1 MEVGVKKMYLLGA
14 LLLLASVSVHAEVY
28 KWTDENGKVHFGD
41 RAPAEKKAEAI
52 DEALNKINI
61 DHGSSSA
68 ASTSSVVS
76 TEKTQDE
83 KDLEAKK
90 KKALEK
96 AIGARCKKWKE
107 DIAAIARGD
116 RGIFLDENGNEEIVL
131 ERDRGKKLEEWRR
144 EYLRSSCQTLY
155 PLEM

>member
-1 MEVGVKKMYLLGA
+1 MRKMFLLSMLLLVGVSA
-14 LLLLASVSVHAEVY
+14 QAEVY
-28 KWTDENGKVHFGD
+28 KWVDENGKVHFGD
-41 RAPAEKKAEAI
+41 RAPAEKKVEAI
-52 DEALNKINI
+52 DDKLNKVNI
-61 DHGSSSA
+61 DHGSRNTAVSSV
-68 ASTSSVVS
+68 VVS

-90 KKALEK
+90 KKELEN
-96 AIGARCKKWKE
+96 AIGERCKKWEK

-144 EYLRSSCQTLY
+144 EYMRSSCQTIY

>member
-1 MEVGVKKMYLLGA
+1 MRKMFLLSMLLLVGVSA
-14 LLLLASVSVHAEVY
+14 QAEVY
-28 KWTDENGKVHFGD
+28 KWVDENGKVHFGD
-41 RAPAEKKAEAI
+41 RAPAEKKVEAM
-52 DEALNKINI
+52 DEKLNKVNI
-61 DHGSSSA
+61 DHGSSNTAVSSA
-68 ASTSSVVS
+68 VVS

-83 KDLEAKK
+83 KNLEAKK
-90 KKALEK
+90 KKELEK
-96 AIGARCKKWKE
+96 AIGERCKKWEK

-144 EYLRSSCQTLY
+144 EYMRSSCQTIY